1 MENKIEMED
10 AILKDQNNLSTP
22 KASIYETM
30 KTKEDLRNVCVLQ
43 LREMMKYRKISSG
56 KLARET
62 GISLRTIQNYMSGST
77 SLYDASAVKVLKIAY
92 VLRCD
97 PEILV
102 GLEDV
107 EVFYR
112 KQYIRERDRR
122 EEMRKMKYT
131 GKEFTKDAK
140 KLDDKILQEQQT
152 IPVGYPFSW
161 YDHILNN
168 DE

>member
-1 MENKIEMED
+1 M
-10 AILKDQNNLSTP
+10 
-22 KASIYETM
+22 
-30 KTKEDLRNVCVLQ
+30 
-43 LREMMKYRKISSG
+43 
-56 KLARET
+56 
-62 GISLRTIQNYMSGST
+62 
-77 SLYDASAVKVLKIAY
+77 
-92 VLRCD
+92 
-97 PEILV
+97 